1 MKRRNKMRNVRID
14 KTRVSGCSVLWL
26 ADGSR
31 TVDKILGTG
40 RKAGTKWE

>member
-1 MKRRNKMRNVRID
+1 MRNVRID
-14 KTRVSGCSVLWL
+14 NEAGAQTRVSGCSVLWL